1 MNKKDPTGRL
11 ARWSLFLQPFNLSIK
26 YRPGKCNQ
34 NADSLS
40 RAPVNAITVQSI
52 MVDDWVTAQK
62 EDTFCQQI
70 LKDLE
75 KATSQTEQG
84 GPQLR
89 DITSDDN
96 FQILPNNLLAN
107 ASGKIVV
114 PAKLQK
120 EIMIR
125 YHDHKLAGHFGVTKT
140 LSIIRAKYFWPKMIP
155 QIQAH
160 VRNCLLCAKR
170 KAHTTCK
177 APMQPIP
184 PSEYIWERI
193 AMDIMGPL
201 PESSRNYKYI
211 LVIMEYATKYVIAT
225 PMRDMTAATVM
236 RKLIKHVILKEGISS
251 VILTDRGPNFLS
263 NDMKELSRQLGV
275 KQVRTTAYHPQTDG
289 LVENFNKTLTDMLTA
304 HVHKEPIN
312 WDIHLDYCIS
322 CYNQSIHISTKESP
336 FFLLKGRDPLEPT
349 DLRPPMRYRLA
360 QNENNIFS
368 QQWHQAVELA
378 RANILIAQDKQKQNY
393 DKNIRECIFEEGDQV
408 LQKESHSQTGK
419 FYMRWDGPFIII
431 KKLSNVNVVIR
442 DPRNDASWTVHIN
455 RLRKWNG
462 KNEAEKDEIENG
474 NLPTENGKP
483 TENEKA
489 TENEKPTANG
499 FEKTTENEPTE
510 TTDETQIQHTN
521 DSKTNETNNELRNE
535 NVDENDTLFTDET
548 LTKTTSEMPTENSRQ
563 RESDATSLGLGLQG
577 EQATEQAGIQV
588 NDTVPPRA
596 IASTPQP
603 ASAGTLPVA
612 PARRGRGRP
621 RKTDKQKE
629 KSNDG
634 PNAERQEKTDGK
646 IAQPTRYS
654 LRQSIKIPKKLTY

>member
-1 MNKKDPTGRL
+1 
-11 ARWSLFLQPFNLSIK
+11 
-26 YRPGKCNQ
+26 
-34 NADSLS
+34 
-40 RAPVNAITVQSI
+40 
-52 MVDDWVTAQK
+52 MVDDWITSQK

-70 LKDLE
+70 FKDLE

-236 RKLIKHVILKEGISS
+236 RKLIKHVILKEGIPS
-251 VILTDRGPNFLS
+251 VILTDRGSNFLS
-263 NDMKELSRQLGV
+263 DDMKELSRQLGV

-289 LVENFNKTLTDMLTA
+289 LVENFNKTLADMLTA

-419 FYMRWDGPFIII
+419 FYMQWDGPFIII

-474 NLPTENGKP
+474 KP
-483 TENEKA
+483 TENKKA
-489 TENEKPTANG
+489 TENEKPTANS

-521 DSKTNETNNELRNE
+521 DSETNETNDELRNE

-563 RESDATSLGLGLQG
+563 RESDATNLGLGLQG

>member
-1 MNKKDPTGRL
+1 
-11 ARWSLFLQPFNLSIK
+11 
-26 YRPGKCNQ
+26 
-34 NADSLS
+34 
-40 RAPVNAITVQSI
+40 
-52 MVDDWVTAQK
+52 
-62 EDTFCQQI
+62 
-70 LKDLE
+70 
-75 KATSQTEQG
+75 
-84 GPQLR
+84 
-89 DITSDDN
+89 
-96 FQILPNNLLAN
+96 
-107 ASGKIVV
+107 
-114 PAKLQK
+114 
-120 EIMIR
+120 
-125 YHDHKLAGHFGVTKT
+125 
-140 LSIIRAKYFWPKMIP
+140 
-155 QIQAH
+155 
-160 VRNCLLCAKR
+160 
-170 KAHTTCK
+170 
-177 APMQPIP
+177 
-184 PSEYIWERI
+184 
-193 AMDIMGPL
+193 
-201 PESSRNYKYI
+201 
-211 LVIMEYATKYVIAT
+211 
-225 PMRDMTAATVM
+225 
-236 RKLIKHVILKEGISS
+236 
-251 VILTDRGPNFLS
+251 
-263 NDMKELSRQLGV
+263 MKELSRQLGV

-289 LVENFNKTLTDMLTA
+289 LVENFNKTLADMLTA

-521 DSKTNETNNELRNE
+521 DSETNETNDELRNE